1 MATQAELLAQIRTLE
16 EASARLK
23 AELEEQK
30 HLDAAAVFAA
40 SLLYD
45 ESNPLDR
52 RVATVDVAHAV
63 ASLARVEGAVRSIAL
78 DLGRHP
84 LTSRDPRSTA
94 GVERTLD
101 ELYELVSGLLE
112 ATTFVAQLEAATEEA
127 SAGAE
132 GDASDHREL
141 AETVAQHRK
150 TLEVLARD
158 VWKIGLSLSYVQ
170 RELED
175 LERQN
180 AETRE
185 LRIHQTLDF
194 GRDGYEIS
202 HDRQIAVLTNPTR
215 GAAACVTM
223 ILQLANKALYEV
235 DGLLE
240 SEALPTAS
248 TTADGEALLHVMAAS
263 FERSLMQLR
272 VLAVEMLN
280 QRIAMAKA
288 AVPQEAAEALPVS
301 SVERVAP
308 ESLSGAAQF

>member
-1 MATQAELLAQIRTLE
+1 MATQAELLAQIRSLE

-63 ASLARVEGAVRSIAL
+63 ASLARVEDAVRSIAV

-84 LTSRDPRSTA
+84 LTSSDPQSTA

-112 ATTFVAQLEAATEEA
+112 ATTFVAQLEAAAEET
-127 SAGAE
+127 SAGAK
-132 GDASDHREL
+132 GDAVDNRGL
-141 AETVAQHRK
+141 AETVAQRRK
-150 TLEVLARD
+150 TLEVHAKN
-158 VWKIGLSLSYVQ
+158 VWKIGLTLSYVE
-170 RELED
+170 RELGD

-180 AETRE
+180 AEKRE
-185 LRIHQTLDF
+185 LRINQTLDYR
-194 GRDGYEIS
+194 RDGYEIS
-202 HDRQIAVLTNPTR
+202 HDRQLAVLTHSTR
-215 GAAACVTM
+215 GALACVTM
-223 ILQLANKALYEV
+223 ILRLANKALYEV

-240 SEALPTAS
+240 SEALPAAS
-248 TTADGEALLHVMAAS
+248 TTADGEALLHVMSAS
-263 FERSLMQLR
+263 FEQSLMQLR

-280 QRIAMAKA
+280 QRIAMAQLA
-288 AVPQEAAEALPVS
+288 ASVETVEALPVG
-301 SVERVAP
+301 SVERMAP
-308 ESLSGAAQF
+308 ESVSGAAQF